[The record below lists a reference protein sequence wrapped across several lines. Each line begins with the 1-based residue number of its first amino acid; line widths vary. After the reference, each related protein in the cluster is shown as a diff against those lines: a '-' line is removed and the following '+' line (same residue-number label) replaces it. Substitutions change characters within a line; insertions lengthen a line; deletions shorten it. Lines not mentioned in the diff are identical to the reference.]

1 MKNLSSLLLLMTFLL
16 SGCFTQ
22 KDYIAEYDFNYNA
35 NFKRYKTYGFMK
47 SSISDTTEFYN
58 AIEKTI
64 ASRLGSQGFRFQD
77 DKPDLLI
84 NYKIFFDEVKYRGYQ
99 QPDFDSWLKRQGTQV
114 VEKDDDEDERKLT
127 NKDENYNNI
136 KYSENS
142 GMLVIFVIDYKKGN
156 TVWQGYTAAP
166 FDYLSPNI
174 QSDLTRAT
182 YRVMDQFRILTR
194 IN

>member
-1 MKNLSSLLLLMTFLL
+1 MTFLF

-35 NFKRYKTYGFMK
+35 NFKRYKTFSFMQNP
-47 SSISDTTEFYN
+47 ITDTTGIHH

-64 ASRLGSQGFRFQD
+64 ASRLGSQGFRLQD
-77 DKPDLLI
+77 DKPDMLI
-84 NYKIFFDEVKYRGYQ
+84 NYKIFYDEVKYRGYE
-99 QPDFDSWLKRQGTQV
+99 QPNFDSWLKRHGTPLI
-114 VEKDDDEDERKLT
+114 ENDDEEEEERKLT
-127 NKDENYNNI
+127 NKDENYTNI

-142 GMLVIFVIDYKKGN
+142 GMLVIFVIDNKKGY
-156 TVWQGYTAAP
+156 TVWQGYTSAH
-166 FDYLSPNI
+166 FDHLSPNI

-182 YRVMDQFRILTR
+182 YRVMDQFRILTK